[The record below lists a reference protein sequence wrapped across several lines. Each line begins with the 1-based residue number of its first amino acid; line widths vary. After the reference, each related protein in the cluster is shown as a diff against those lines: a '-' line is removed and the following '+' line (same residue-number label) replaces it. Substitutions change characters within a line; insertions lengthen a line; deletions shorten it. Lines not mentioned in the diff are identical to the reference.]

1 MTLSGALGQ
10 IKSIFLDT
18 APVIYFIEAH
28 DQFGPLV
35 RQVIDLMNE
44 RQLQAFTSVLTLSEV
59 LPKPVETGNDELV
72 EKFKD
77 YLKNAPNLTLLPIT
91 ETIGETAGVLRGK
104 YPHLKTVD
112 AVQIAAALDAEAD
125 AFLTNDKKL
134 SGIKEIKILVLN
146 DYLIDTRISERA

>member
-1 MTLSGALGQ
+1 MILSEALGE
-10 IKSIFLDT
+10 IKTIFLDT

-28 DQFGPLV
+28 HQFGPLV
-35 RQVIDLMNE
+35 KQVVELMNE
-44 RQLQAFTSVLTLSEV
+44 NRIQAFTSVLTLSEV

-72 EKFKD
+72 EKFKT
-77 YLKNAPNLTLLPIT
+77 YLKNGPNLTMLPIG

-104 YPHLKTVD
+104 YPYLKTVD

-134 SGIKEIKILVLN
+134 SVIKEIKILVLS
-146 DYLIDTRISERA
+146 DYLVDTPVLNRT

>member
-10 IKSIFLDT
+10 IESIFLDT

-28 DQFGPLV
+28 EQFGPLV

-44 RQLQAFTSVLTLSEV
+44 RRLQAFTSVLTLSEV
-59 LPKPVETGNDELV
+59 LPKPVESGNDELV
-72 EKFKD
+72 EKFKA
-77 YLKNAPNLTLLPIT
+77 YLKNGPNLTLLPIT

-134 SGIKEIKILVLN
+134 SGIKEITILVLS
-146 DYLIDTRISERA
+146 DYLDDSKISNRT